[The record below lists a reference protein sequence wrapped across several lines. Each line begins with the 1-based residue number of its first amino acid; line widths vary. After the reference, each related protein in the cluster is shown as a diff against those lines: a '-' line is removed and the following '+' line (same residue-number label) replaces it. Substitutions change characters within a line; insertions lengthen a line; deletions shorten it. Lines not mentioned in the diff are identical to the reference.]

1 MSRLYQQ
8 SEATAARRRFPVF
21 LVDATDG
28 LTPETGE
35 GSGQPQISKNGGAF
49 ANTSNTL
56 TSVGNGYYY
65 VELTASELDTLGDFV
80 VRFKSANTAEF
91 NMDGQVVAFDP
102 YDANLGIDGS
112 GFTAIPWNS
121 SWDAEVQSEVQD
133 AIEANHL
140 DHLLAVDYD
149 PASKPGTATALL
161 NEIVENDG
169 GVSRFTANAL
179 EQAPDAGTG
188 TGLTAIPWNSSW
200 DTEVQSEV
208 QDALE
213 ANHLD
218 HLLAVDYDPASKP
231 GTATALLNEIIEN
244 DGGVSRFTANAL
256 EQAPDTD
263 HTGTGTGLTAIPW
276 NSSWDAEVES
286 EANDALVA
294 LGLDHLVSASVSGSD
309 ITDASIFAKVVSSSA
324 TADWDDFV
332 NTSDSLQA
340 IRDRGDAAWTTG
352 GGGSITDILN
362 VIPLIPYSLDLA
374 DTATVRLGLM
384 LTNAVDDL
392 PSTAEIT
399 PGTISIDRKAIGGT
413 SWTSV
418 VSDAACSE
426 SAGLVYY
433 DEVFD
438 STTGYAEGDTIRVTF
453 KSQKIT
459 VSANDYEVTDATGRF
474 FYTEIRQTMR
484 GTDSANTTTPPTAAA
499 IVDEW
504 ESQSQADPTGFHVNV
519 REWLDT
525 AVTASSG
532 NPDVNVES
540 IDDIDAPTTW
550 KASINTEVDK
560 ALNTAIPGSPTSGS
574 INERVKTLDEDWAD
588 GGRLDLIIDAI
599 LADTGTDGVAVS
611 SGTINS
617 IADGLLDRAD
627 GVEPSSG
634 GTERT
639 VREALRLILS
649 ACVGK
654 LSGAATT
661 TVAIRDTNDSKN
673 RISATV
679 DSDGNRS
686 AVTLDDT

>member
-309 ITDASIFAKVVSSSA
+309 ITDDSIFAKLVSSSA

-550 KASINTEVDK
+550 KASINTEVDN